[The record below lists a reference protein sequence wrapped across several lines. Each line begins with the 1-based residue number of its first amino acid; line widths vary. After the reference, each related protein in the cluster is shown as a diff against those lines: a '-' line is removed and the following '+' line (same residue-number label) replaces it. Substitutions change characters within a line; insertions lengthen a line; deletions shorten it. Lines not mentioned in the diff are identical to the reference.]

1 MQNENRLREL
11 DDFLKCSNIHF
22 RGIPEEEREKVAEI
36 LLEKIIAD
44 NLPNLG
50 KETDIQIKEAQRSPN
65 KINPSRSI
73 PRHLVT
79 KMAKSSDKGKKMKS
93 GKRKKAVNTRE
104 TVRLSTNFS
113 AETLQAGR
121 MWHNLLKMLKGK
133 KLQPRILYP
142 ERLSFRVEGKMRSF
156 SDKQKLKEFMTTKLA
171 LQEILKGILGMER
184 KDDK

>member
-1 MQNENRLREL
+1 MIIKILTGLEKRVEDIGEILHRDKKKKQSEMKNTVCEIKNTLDGMNSRLREAEEWINVLEDTAVETNQAERVRENIIMQNENRLREL

-79 KMAKSSDKGKKMKS
+79 KMAKSSDKGKKLK
-93 GKRKKAVNTRE
+93 V
-104 TVRLSTNFS
+104 VR
-113 AETLQAGR
+113 
-121 MWHNLLKMLKGK
+121 
-133 KLQPRILYP
+133 
-142 ERLSFRVEGKMRSF
+142 
-156 SDKQKLKEFMTTKLA
+156 
-171 LQEILKGILGMER
+171 ER
-184 KDDK
+184 KQLIQGKP